1 MEIISRNFTT
11 STGRTNK
18 ISLVRGDIAQVP
30 AQAMIAPI
38 NAGGMW
44 FGAIDGVIQRNAGG
58 QFHNQ
63 VCLPKQHLDTIV
75 ARKKTPHRA
84 MFQDVLFVI
93 DELQGPLH
101 EVIYAALE
109 AAGKAGYATVS
120 LPAIRTGVMLG
131 VVEKDARQAVA
142 ELLFGITEYF
152 KDNPNSSVSDLIFVI
167 YDSQEVYN
175 LLKTTPL
182 KGITEK

>member
-1 MEIISRNFTT
+1 MQTISKAFTT

-18 ISLVRGDIAQVP
+18 ISLIRGDISQVP

-63 VCLPKQHLDTIV
+63 ICLPKQHLDTIV
-75 ARKKTPHRA
+75 ARKKTPHHA

-109 AAGKAGYATVS
+109 AAGKAGYTSVS

-131 VVEKDARQAVA
+131 VVEKDAKQAVV
-142 ELLFGITEYF
+142 ELLAGITDYYE
-152 KDNPNSSVSDLIFVI
+152 DNPDSMLNSITFVI
-167 YDSQEVYN
+167 YDGGEVLK
-175 LLKTTPL
+175 LLQNSKL
-182 KGITEK
+182 LS

>member
-1 MEIISRNFTT
+1 MNSIERTFTT
-11 STGRTNK
+11 STGKANK
-18 ISLVRGDIAQVP
+18 ISLIKGDIAQIP

-38 NAGGMW
+38 NSGGMW

-63 VCLPKQHLDTIV
+63 VNLPKQHLDTIV
-75 ARKKTPHRA
+75 ARKKTAHRA
-84 MFQDVLFVI
+84 QFSDVIFVI
-93 DELQGPLH
+93 DDLEGPLH
-101 EVIYAALE
+101 NVVYAALE
-109 AAGKAGYATVS
+109 AAGAAGYTSVS

-131 VVEKDARQAVA
+131 TVEKNARDAVA
-142 ELLFGITEYF
+142 ELLFGITEYY
-152 KDNPNSSVSDLIFVI
+152 KDNPNSSVSNLTFVI

-175 LLKTTPL
+175 LLQSTPL